1 MGVTPHNLA
10 ACSFLVVIAGLVCLR
25 ATPDAGAPISRSPAL
40 TSFETV
46 RVADGVY
53 TFVAPETLALVSGN
67 STAILGEEGV
77 LVVDTGHFPTAT
89 RRMIAEIRRLTDKPV
104 RFVINTH
111 WHPDHHSGNFVYRE
125 EFPGVAI
132 ISTEYTRQQIEKQ
145 SRKFDQPEGLTATIR
160 VLREQLAGGKKR
172 NGSPLSAQDREFL
185 EVVIAEMEQ
194 AIPELRLVKPLRPT
208 IGFEQRLNIHLGKRD
223 VEVMFLGRGNTGG
236 DAVVYIPQAKVLITG
251 DLLVAPT
258 PYAYGSFFS
267 DWIQTLRKLR
277 GMEASAIV
285 PGHGPVEHEKRY
297 LDLVENLLQST
308 LEQSQAAAQ
317 RGLSLEETRTK
328 IDLER
333 FRKQLT
339 GDHNLRNHAFEEG
352 FLKPGIGRAW
362 REAKQGSL
370 SDED

>member
-1 MGVTPHNLA
+1 MTPHHRVVRA
-10 ACSFLVVIAGLVCLR
+10 FLVALAGSVCLQ
-25 ATPDAGAPISRSPAL
+25 ATPDAGAPPASRAPRL

-67 STAILGEEGV
+67 STAILGDEGV

-104 RFVINTH
+104 RFVVNTH

-125 EFPGVAI
+125 EFPEVAI
-132 ISTEYTRQQIEKQ
+132 ISTEYTREQMEKQ
-145 SRKFDQPEGLTATIR
+145 AGKYDQPDGLSATLKA
-160 VLREQLAGGKKR
+160 VREQLAGGKKR
-172 NGSPLSAQDREFL
+172 NGSPLSTQDREFL
-185 EVVIAEMEQ
+185 GAVAAEAEQ
-194 AIPELRLVKPLRPT
+194 AIPELRLVKPLRPA
-208 IGFEQRLNIHLGKRD
+208 IGFERRLNIHLGKRD
-223 VEVMFLGRGNTGG
+223 VEVIFVGRGNTGG
-236 DAVVYIPQAKVLITG
+236 DAVVYIPQSKVLITG

-267 DWIQTLRKLR
+267 DWIQTLRTLR

-285 PGHGPVEHEKRY
+285 PGHGPVEHDKRY
-297 LDLVENLLQST
+297 LELVENLLQST
-308 LEQSQAAAQ
+308 LEQSQAAVQ
-317 RGLSLEETRTK
+317 RGLSLDETRAK
-328 IDLER
+328 IDLQR
-333 FRKQLT
+333 FRKQLA
-339 GDHNLRNHAFEEG
+339 GDHNLRNRAFEEG
-352 FLKPGIGRAW
+352 FLKPGVERAW